1 MRFAWVSFSLISLL
15 VALAIWHASP
25 ETIVGLVGA
34 LGRGPRLAQLLL
46 YLHHHAF
53 VAIMPSVLIAPLGIG
68 VTRTLVE
75 SKWVARHVAA
85 TWTALLTTLRRS
97 DRTKKARLVAVL
109 AVLTPLAIF
118 TKWFGVIHGTFTYD
132 DLDILAVIRTA
143 PLLPS
148 LLLLHGDAAIPLFRI
163 FFAGIYAMFGV
174 QELYWNLYCLL
185 LMLMVNAAA
194 VVLLVRLGTNLV
206 VAALFYVTVMSAD
219 VWTYVALGYYSMS
232 IYQQIGLLGLLGV
245 LAVIKGQDENSAYYL
260 WVALAFSALAPFIHP
275 SGAYVPIAVG
285 GFAFVRELGHSDS
298 GWSPLRMFRADYRLF
313 TLGLLLV
320 VAVFA
325 VYLIIAVRLNDGAFF
340 SMAHNP
346 LSPATVTYSIY
357 LLLSQGLALEVLKPF
372 VVVLVG
378 DTNPEI
384 QGALALAVVCALII
398 AGAANL
404 PTPAR
409 WTFFALLV
417 PSFVIVIIVSLGR
430 RLASIEDVTTSAGKY
445 NNFAYLWFL
454 IAAFYLAGCLV
465 AKIPGRW
472 KQPSAVAAFMI
483 IAVLFVRYTLQDH
496 PWLTEGP
503 RRKQQQQSLIDVF
516 TRYADRL
523 APAPMHIPT
532 LDGAFIWP
540 HYNLLFTYNLSH
552 YRPFFGS
559 FDERLTLLRSQAM
572 DPWGR
577 ESTQTVASLRQAT
590 DPVFVEALE
599 TDQRLQELYLGG
611 DELRPKTNAR
621 LDQQEVIRLDEAN
634 VANAASASAHDSSLT
649 VSTTGG
655 ATIRLI
661 AGDWDPETK
670 HVLTMRIV
678 PAPVTPEPPGEWIE
692 VIFSADLPVP
702 YAHNRVS
709 VPKGGSDISID
720 LLQLYSYALN
730 PRVRDLG
737 LRFPHAGNYTISNV
751 RFGR

>member
-53 VAIMPSVLIAPLGIG
+53 VAIVPSVLLAPLGIG
-68 VTRTLVE
+68 VTRTLAE
-75 SKWVARHVAA
+75 SKWVARYVAA
-85 TWTALLTTLRRS
+85 TWTVLLTTLRRS
-97 DRTKKARLVAVL
+97 DRTKKTRLVAVL

-163 FFAGIYAMFGV
+163 FFAGMYATFGV
-174 QELYWNLYCLL
+174 QELYWNLYFLL

-298 GWSPLRMFRADYRLF
+298 GWSPLRMFRADYRFF

-325 VYLIIAVRLNDGAFF
+325 VYLIIAVRSNDGAFL

-357 LLLSQGLALEVLKPF
+357 LLLSQGLALELLKPF
-372 VVVLVG
+372 VVVLAG
-378 DTNPEI
+378 DTNPEL
-384 QGALALAVVCALII
+384 QGALALPAIGPCARCARSFCAIFRRVGRGRRPGHLRLQRRRSHDGEGTDRGQRLLGGSGWKSKGGGIERLAVGFSSSARSRMRREEGSAVLLFVLP
-398 AGAANL
+398 NL
-404 PTPAR
+404 PIAR
-409 WTFFALLV
+409 T
-417 PSFVIVIIVSLGR
+417 I
-430 RLASIEDVTTSAGKY
+430 
-445 NNFAYLWFL
+445 
-454 IAAFYLAGCLV
+454 
-465 AKIPGRW
+465 
-472 KQPSAVAAFMI
+472 
-483 IAVLFVRYTLQDH
+483 
-496 PWLTEGP
+496 
-503 RRKQQQQSLIDVF
+503 
-516 TRYADRL
+516 
-523 APAPMHIPT
+523 
-532 LDGAFIWP
+532 
-540 HYNLLFTYNLSH
+540 
-552 YRPFFGS
+552 GS
-559 FDERLTLLRSQAM
+559 
-572 DPWGR
+572 G
-577 ESTQTVASLRQAT
+577 
-590 DPVFVEALE
+590 
-599 TDQRLQELYLGG
+599 
-611 DELRPKTNAR
+611 
-621 LDQQEVIRLDEAN
+621 
-634 VANAASASAHDSSLT
+634 
-649 VSTTGG
+649 
-655 ATIRLI
+655 
-661 AGDWDPETK
+661 
-670 HVLTMRIV
+670 
-678 PAPVTPEPPGEWIE
+678 
-692 VIFSADLPVP
+692 
-702 YAHNRVS
+702 
-709 VPKGGSDISID
+709 
-720 LLQLYSYALN
+720 
-730 PRVRDLG
+730 
-737 LRFPHAGNYTISNV
+737 V
-751 RFGR
+751 RFRR